1 MNKKY
6 VAILIV
12 GVILVLL
19 GLLWFLQGS
28 DIVHLKPLLCFADCE
43 PITGKS
49 PLWQAIGAITFIV
62 GIVLVGKLTF
72 WK

>member
-1 MNKKY
+1 MLS
-6 VAILIV
+6 IS
-12 GVILVLL
+12 GVIAILL

-28 DIVHLKPLLCFADCE
+28 DIVHLQPILCFANCE

-49 PLWQAIGAITFIV
+49 LLWQAIGAITFVV
-62 GIVLVGKLTF
+62 GIILIGKIGKLTF